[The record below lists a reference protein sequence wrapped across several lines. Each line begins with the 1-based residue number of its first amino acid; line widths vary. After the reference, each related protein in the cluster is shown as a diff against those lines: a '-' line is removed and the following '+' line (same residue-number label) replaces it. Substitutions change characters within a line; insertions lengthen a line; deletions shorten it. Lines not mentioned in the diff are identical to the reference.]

1 MYDSENFSN
10 QNINPSHNYA
20 IQPLVLKTLNAV
32 GVTDYF
38 NGISPNYEFEERVY
52 SMGEIGDLN
61 EPMLN
66 FTIGLINSRAKINTQ
81 PETLSLIDDNFKFEF
96 LKREMYI
103 EDKEIKIDYEN

>member
-1 MYDSENFSN
+1 
-10 QNINPSHNYA
+10 
-20 IQPLVLKTLNAV
+20 
-32 GVTDYF
+32 
-38 NGISPNYEFEERVY
+38 
-52 SMGEIGDLN
+52 MGEIGDLN

-66 FTIGLINSRAKINTQ
+66 FTIGLINSRAKIYTQ